1 MDFKS
6 FLIGFG
12 IAGSLLFMA
21 LPEMLG
27 FGNREPKEASR
38 SIPAPAPARPR
49 AIQAGRD
56 ASEEEI
62 SAAKDYQ
69 QPDHWKWKYESDANV
84 VCEWIPV
91 SPWEEERVCHTNFQR
106 PLSYPSGSRNQP
118 QRRPPRRQP
127 QFANYRPPCGYGGCP
142 YEGY

>member
-38 SIPAPAPARPR
+38 SIPAPAPARPIP
-49 AIQAGRD
+49 AAMPAG
-56 ASEEEI
+56 SEEEI
-62 SAAKDYQ
+62 SAAKNYQ
-69 QPDHWKWKYESDANV
+69 PPDHWKWKYESDANV

-91 SPWEEERVCHTNFQR
+91 SPWEEERVCHTNFER
-106 PLSYPSGSRNQP
+106 PIGRREPP
-118 QRRPPRRQP
+118 RPPRRGD
-127 QFANYRPPCGYGGCP
+127 RPRFVRYGPPVQACGYGGCP
-142 YEGY
+142 YNGE